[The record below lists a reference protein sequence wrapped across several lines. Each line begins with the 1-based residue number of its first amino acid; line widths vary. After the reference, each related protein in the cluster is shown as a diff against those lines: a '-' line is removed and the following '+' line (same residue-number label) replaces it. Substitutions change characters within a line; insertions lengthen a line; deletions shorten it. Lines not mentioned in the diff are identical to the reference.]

1 MIERWEKGGELK
13 KVKGCGREERRQERE
28 TDSMT
33 RDGREGGERE
43 DGGAKKLRD
52 EKTGVTPRSA
62 GRFPNVYWDRVHL
75 GEMKQTRDI

>member
-43 DGGAKKLRD
+43 DGRAKKLKRQNSIRRNLR
-52 EKTGVTPRSA
+52 GNLGSA
-62 GRFPNVYWDRVHL
+62 SF
-75 GEMKQTRDI
+75 

>member
-33 RDGREGGERE
+33 RDGREGRGKTE
-43 DGGAKKLRD
+43 GQKKLRD
-52 EKTGVTPRSA
+52 EKTGGGARESLSIPR
-62 GRFPNVYWDRVHL
+62 
-75 GEMKQTRDI
+75 

>member
-43 DGGAKKLRD
+43 DRGTKILRDGKTGGGARESLSI
-52 EKTGVTPRSA
+52 PR
-62 GRFPNVYWDRVHL
+62 
-75 GEMKQTRDI
+75 

>member
-1 MIERWEKGGELK
+1 MWKRGKKARKG
-13 KVKGCGREERRQERE
+13 

-52 EKTGVTPRSA
+52 EKTGGGARESLAIPR
-62 GRFPNVYWDRVHL
+62 
-75 GEMKQTRDI
+75 